1 MKLRPSVAVD
11 LGTVNTLVSVVDGE
25 LIEEPTAIAVDRH
38 TGLVSST
45 GREADALTE
54 KEPQDIEIVHPV
66 RDGVIADYP
75 AAVALLQHL
84 LRRVRAHRGIARSL
98 AVACVPGAATP
109 LEQRSLAAAM
119 TAALPRGVL
128 RFVDKP
134 IAAAMG
140 AGLNL
145 GPGSGAVIVDI
156 GGGTTEVAVLAGG
169 HVVRALSLRTGGN
182 AMDAAIAQA
191 VRADMG
197 LILGRDGA
205 RKLKETLGLGYVVQ
219 ETEVAGVEAARR
231 IPRVETVPAKLV
243 ARALEH
249 TVTAITGAVK
259 DVLSNIPPNLAED
272 VVRGQIRLAGG
283 VAMLPG
289 LTGRIEAAADI
300 PAYVV
305 DDPARCVIR
314 GAAQMLRESAEA
326 TGRRPA

>member
-11 LGTVNTLVSVVDGE
+11 LGTVNTLISVGGGD

-38 TGLVSST
+38 TGLVSAT
-45 GREADALTE
+45 GHEADALTE
-54 KEPQDIEIVHPV
+54 KEPQDIEIIHPV

-84 LRRVRAHRGIARSL
+84 LRRVRVHRGIARSL

-119 TAALPRGVL
+119 NAALPRSVL

-134 IAAAMG
+134 VAAAMG
-140 AGLNL
+140 AGANMAR
-145 GPGSGAVIVDI
+145 GSGAVIVDI

-191 VRADMG
+191 VRSDMG
-197 LILGRDGA
+197 LILGRDAA
-205 RKLKETLGLGYVVQ
+205 RKLKDTLGLGYVVQ
-219 ETEVAGVEAARR
+219 EAEIAGVEAARR

-243 ARALEH
+243 ARALEPAI
-249 TVTAITGAVK
+249 TAITGAVK
-259 DVLSNIPPNLAED
+259 EVLATIPPNLAED
-272 VVRGQIRLAGG
+272 VVRGSIRLAGG
-283 VAMLPG
+283 VATLPG
-289 LTGRIEAAADI
+289 LTSRIETAADI

-305 DDPARCVIR
+305 DDPMRCVIR
-314 GAAQMLRESAEA
+314 GAARMLQDSAEA